1 MVRRFPL
8 QLVTNHPPYSFHT
21 QADGKNSHVSLV
33 DDHRLEVDGYRYW
46 VLKIGQADA
55 RSRGLKHGDLVRVHN
70 ERASVI
76 CAADVSPMMME
87 GVVRGNEFC
96 AVLDLIPTSV
106 GLVDRGGC
114 LNLPDSRAPDDQD
127 RGRHHAKQLLGG
139 SGEVE
144 SAA

>member
-1 MVRRFPL
+1 
-8 QLVTNHPPYSFHT
+8 
-21 QADGKNSHVSLV
+21 
-33 DDHRLEVDGYRYW
+33 

-87 GVVRGNEFC
+87 GVVRGNESC

-114 LNLPDSRAPDDQD
+114 LNLLTPARQMTKTADGIMPNSCWV
-127 RGRHHAKQLLGG
+127 
-139 SGEVE
+139 EVEKWE